1 MKKFLK
7 IMAFAVMLIA
17 VAGIMSSCKETFNV
31 RVIYTASFID
41 HNLSGQEIEN
51 VNNYLLNHR
60 IAVNGETVTYEVS
73 SKNSLSDC
81 YWSADNQSKA
91 DFEKCMASLDEEEI
105 KTLIAPGKYFT
116 YIWSRAEPSG
126 GRVTVGQHGF
136 RGYDE

>member
-1 MKKFLK
+1 
-7 IMAFAVMLIA
+7 MACAVMLFA
-17 VAGIMSSCKETFNV
+17 LAGIMSSCKESFDV
-31 RVIYTASFID
+31 RVVYTASFED
-41 HNLSGQEIEN
+41 HNLNSQEIEN
-51 VNNYLLNHR
+51 VNKYFVNHR
-60 IAVNGETVTYEVS
+60 VAENGESITYEVS

-81 YWSADNQSKA
+81 YWSADNKAKA

-116 YIWSRAEPSG
+116 YIWSRSEPSG